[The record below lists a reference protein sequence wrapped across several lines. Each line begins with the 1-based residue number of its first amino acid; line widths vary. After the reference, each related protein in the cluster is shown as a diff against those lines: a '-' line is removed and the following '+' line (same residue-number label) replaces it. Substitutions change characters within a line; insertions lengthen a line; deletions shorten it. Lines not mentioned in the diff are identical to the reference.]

1 MNDTGNPKSLLE
13 LLAAHPVA
21 DVHSDYAIQL
31 YRAAQEGRD
40 DALFAEH
47 LPLLRRGGVTTEVL
61 TVGGDF
67 EIGTLELWNLRLV
80 LRIMDA
86 TRRQIDAHEE
96 FHLILGVEDIDRAAA
111 REGMH
116 FMLAL
121 EGIRCLEDTATLRVL
136 HAWGL
141 RSVILTHNE
150 RNLAADGCGEPK
162 PGGLS
167 NFGREVVHE
176 LRALNMVLDLVHL
189 SDPSFFD
196 AIDLYDLPP
205 MVSHSNARA
214 ICGHRRNLTDEQIR
228 IVGERGG
235 VIGLN
240 FLGIFIDDD
249 RRKATPDRLADHA
262 VHIAEIAG
270 PRCLALG
277 PDYADYYMDA
287 MRQWL
292 LRDGLPTDLL
302 NFVTGAEDVAHLPVF
317 MDALARR
324 GFSDDDLAGILGGNA
339 LRLYRSVFT
348 ASAPHAQVIAS

>member
-1 MNDTGNPKSLLE
+1 VNDIDIPQSLLE

-47 LPLLRRGGVTTEVL
+47 LPLLRRGGVNAEVL

-67 EIGTLELWNLRLV
+67 EIGTLELWDLRLV
-80 LRIMDA
+80 LRIIDA
-86 TRRQIDAHEE
+86 TRRQIDAHGE
-96 FHLILGVEDIDRAAA
+96 FHLMLEGEDIDRAAA
-111 REGMH
+111 RDGMH
-116 FMLAL
+116 FMFAL
-121 EGIRCLEDTATLRVL
+121 EGIRCVEDVATLRAL
-136 HAWGL
+136 HAAGL

-150 RNLAADGCGEPK
+150 RNLAADGCAEPK

-167 NFGREVVHE
+167 NFGREIVRE

-214 ICGHRRNLTDEQIR
+214 LCGHRRNLTDEQIR
-228 IVGERGG
+228 MIGERGG

-240 FLGIFIDDD
+240 FLGMFIDDD
-249 RRKATPDRLADHA
+249 RTKATPDRLADHA
-262 VHIAEIAG
+262 EHIAGIAG
-270 PRCLALG
+270 SECLALG

-287 MRQWL
+287 MQQWL
-292 LRDGLPTDLL
+292 LRDDLPTDLL

-317 MDALARR
+317 IDALARR
-324 GFSDDDLAGILGGNA
+324 GFSDEHLAGILGGNA
-339 LRLYRSVFT
+339 LRLYRTVFT
-348 ASAPHAQVIAS
+348 ASAPQT